1 MKGWRLVLFL
11 ILAGVLAAIL
21 GCGDRDTVTGP
32 PLSSSETA
40 ASRKAALPRGER
52 THVLPHPRGA
62 APVTVGPRPTA
73 SVTIPDPG
81 DLTGTWT
88 GTITFY
94 ANPEEGDE
102 PCEKAASI
110 SVNLV
115 EYGTGLTGQFAA
127 GCHGMLVLSGTL
139 FGAAQLFGW
148 LQTTAGANYGKVNGV
163 VSSRHIS
170 FRTIVDL
177 VGDGDEPDSD
187 RDDNYVATR
196 VELSR

>member
-1 MKGWRLVLFL
+1 VDYEAFDPIART
-11 ILAGVLAAIL
+11 
-21 GCGDRDTVTGP
+21 DR
-32 PLSSSETA
+32 
-40 ASRKAALPRGER
+40 RQFR
-52 THVLPHPRGA
+52 
-62 APVTVGPRPTA
+62 PRPTA

-102 PCEKAASI
+102 PCEEAASI

-127 GCHGMLVLSGTL
+127 GCHGTLVLSGTL
-139 FGAAQLFGW
+139 SGAAQLFGW